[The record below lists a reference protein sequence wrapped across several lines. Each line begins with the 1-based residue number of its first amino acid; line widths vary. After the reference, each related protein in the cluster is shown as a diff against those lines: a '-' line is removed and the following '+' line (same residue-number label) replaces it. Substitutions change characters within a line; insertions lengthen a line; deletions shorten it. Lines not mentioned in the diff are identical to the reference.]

1 MSEMSEG
8 RVYTE
13 RHDHILKIVIDNVAK
28 KNAFSPEMMAQL
40 SDALTLLE
48 NDDDLWVGV
57 LCAPKAV
64 RSRLALI
71 CRNSLAPQPR

>member
-1 MSEMSEG
+1 MSDMSDG

-48 NDDDLWVGV
+48 NDDALWVGV
-57 LCAPKAV
+57 LCLYRRARHAEILRPHCDGQA
-64 RSRLALI
+64 
-71 CRNSLAPQPR
+71 

>member
-1 MSEMSEG
+1 MSEMTEG

-48 NDDDLWVGV
+48 NDADLWVGV
-57 LCAPKAV
+57 LCAAATPLRPV
-64 RSRLALI
+64 ST
-71 CRNSLAPQPR
+71 CRNFSVPRPR